1 MSALREWAA
10 SLGEAAHKAV
20 AVSSLG
26 KWKTTTQVQLLLA
39 TCAVQAAAC
48 CMRSE
53 SADVHADDVPDLPA
67 AQCQERS
74 QLCSISVY
82 SWSVPALRGHILDA
96 AVTVAVFACDMDTAM
111 THPDVCPQPPERRK
125 SSQS

>member
-26 KWKTTTQVQLLLA
+26 KWKTTTQVQLL
-39 TCAVQAAAC
+39 AAAC
-48 CMRSE
+48 AVHVPAARGLTLEC
-53 SADVHADDVPDLPA
+53 VHADDVPDLPA

-82 SWSVPALRGHILDA
+82 SWSVPSLRGHILDA
-96 AVTVAVFACDMDTAM
+96 AVTVAVFACDMDIAM